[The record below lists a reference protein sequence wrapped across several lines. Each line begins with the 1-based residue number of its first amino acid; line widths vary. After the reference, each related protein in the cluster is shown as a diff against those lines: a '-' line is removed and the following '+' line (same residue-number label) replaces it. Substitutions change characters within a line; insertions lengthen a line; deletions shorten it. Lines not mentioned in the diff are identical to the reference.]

1 MRAEHGEAT
10 ARNGGEPGGGADPS
24 VGDGSDKTRELDL
37 LGAML
42 RCQTPA
48 DVKDIMFTVPAEA
61 FSHPLD
67 TAIWRAAEALADN
80 GVCDPVAVVRTVVTA
95 GLWPRDLYHEV
106 TVRVVDAITTCRFD
120 PDEWVTP
127 ALDVLYAHGRR
138 TTASKLSHVARIL
151 PSARL
156 HDVARELFEAA
167 EFAETVAH
175 WIDHN
180 EFPPGVA
187 A

>member
-1 MRAEHGEAT
+1 M
-10 ARNGGEPGGGADPS
+10 NDN
-24 VGDGSDKTRELDL
+24 DFELQL
-37 LGAML
+37 LGTML

-48 DVKDIMFTVPAEA
+48 DVLDIMFTVPPEA
-61 FSHPLD
+61 FADPLN
-67 TAIWRAAEALADN
+67 AAVWRAAEALADN
-80 GVCDPVAVVRTVVTA
+80 GVCDPVSVVQTVVRA
-95 GLWPRDLYHEV
+95 GLWPRDLHHEV
-106 TVRVVDAITTCRFD
+106 TVRVVDAITDSRFD
-120 PDEWVTP
+120 SDEWVTP
-127 ALDVLYAHGRR
+127 ALGVLYAHGRR
-138 TTASKLSHVARIL
+138 TTASKLAHVARIL

-175 WIDHN
+175 WIDCN